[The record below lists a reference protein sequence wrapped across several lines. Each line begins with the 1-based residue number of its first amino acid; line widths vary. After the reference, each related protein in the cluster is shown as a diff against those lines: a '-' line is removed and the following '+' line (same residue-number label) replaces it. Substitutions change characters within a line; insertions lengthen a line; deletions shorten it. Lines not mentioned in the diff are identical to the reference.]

1 MGVLARAGLRLVFWL
16 SVGLAVLAVAA
27 ACLGSYLSREA
38 RVQTAR
44 LRAHRHHRTA
54 ARAGSV
60 VGEARAPAVPAARC
74 GSAGMLGAWRD
85 DSSTR

>member
-1 MGVLARAGLRLVFWL
+1 MGVLTRAGLRLVFWL
-16 SVGLAVLAVAA
+16 SVGLAVLAVAV

-38 RVQTAR
+38 RVQMAR
-44 LRAHRHHRTA
+44 LRALRHHRAA

-60 VGEARAPAVPAARC
+60 EGDTRVPAIPTARC